1 MSNQYPSQQLQG
13 TTVWLHIL
21 HMNLKATSEH
31 MSQFLSGCE
40 GNLPSSP
47 MIQQPQTAVGY
58 SSLPNPGFTHQNFNQ
73 SQGHYAYPYA
83 SRPIHTPAQPPQL
96 IPPLAWL
103 VTPSFPPLSD
113 LTSSTNVRSMT
124 GGEPSALPYQQT
136 VDIKQPAVSSASS
149 MNTHGQSIFC
159 GASTLLKSSQSTQC
173 TKSNQGMKGKQR
185 QVSAIE
191 QADPNIAVN
200 RSNSTPNSAKH
211 IFTPGV
217 PQKGGDILLPGF
229 SQPEVG
235 DTLEDLLNDKR
246 FILTAMNIYGLGLV
260 LSNEMFLINT
270 MREEGSGDMRNQQ
283 HRLNVINQAA
293 VCLCYSHKCRGDG
306 TANLHT
312 LKHS

>member
-13 TTVWLHIL
+13 TTVWPHIL
-21 HMNLKATSEH
+21 HMDLEAASEH

-40 GNLPSSP
+40 GDLPSSP
-47 MIQQPQTAVGY
+47 TIQQPQTAVGY
-58 SSLPNPGFTHQNFNQ
+58 GSLPNPGFAHQNFDQ
-73 SQGHYAYPYA
+73 PQGHYAYPCP
-83 SRPIHTPAQPPQL
+83 SHPIRTPAQPPQL
-96 IPPLAWL
+96 IPPSAWL

-113 LTSSTNVRSMT
+113 LTSSTDDGSMT

-136 VDIKQPAVSSASS
+136 VDIEQPAVSSASS
-149 MNTHGQSIFC
+149 MNTRGRSIFR
-159 GASTLLKSSQSTQC
+159 GAGTSLKSSRSTRR
-173 TKSNQGMKGKQR
+173 TKSNQGVKGKQR
-185 QVSAIE
+185 QVGAIE

-200 RSNSTPNSAKH
+200 RSDSTPNSAKH

-217 PQKGGDILLPGF
+217 PRKGGDILLPGF

-246 FILTAMNIYGLGLV
+246 FIPTAVNIYGLGLV
-260 LSNEMFLINT
+260 LSNEMFLVNT
-270 MREEGSGDMRNQQ
+270 TREEGSGDTRNQQ
-283 HRLNVINQAA
+283 RGLNAIDRAA
-293 VCLCYSHKCRGDG
+293 VRLCYSRKCRGDG